1 MKLKS
6 TLFAGVL
13 AASLAVPAFA
23 NDTPVATPL
32 PQFTTAD
39 TQMLFEQDARPM
51 QLVALSQQEMKET
64 EGAFIPFLIAAG
76 IGAGFGLITYSAPVA
91 YNSWSTSNWTY
102 NSFTNNFSN
111 AWDTKQAVFSAGV
124 GAVTGGGAN
133 IALRAT
139 GTIINYPATTFLK
152 SYHTPVQKFLNNQI
166 RTYTTAPGLAI
177 KGTATLSSYGANR
190 WFSNTRR

>member
-64 EGAFIPFLIAAG
+64 EGAWFWFYAAAPLMYSTANWMYSGGWRVIP
-76 IGAGFGLITYSAPVA
+76 SV
-91 YNSWSTSNWTY
+91 WHRVRQW
-102 NSFTNNFSN
+102 
-111 AWDTKQAVFSAGV
+111 
-124 GAVTGGGAN
+124 
-133 IALRAT
+133 
-139 GTIINYPATTFLK
+139 
-152 SYHTPVQKFLNNQI
+152 
-166 RTYTTAPGLAI
+166 
-177 KGTATLSSYGANR
+177 
-190 WFSNTRR
+190 